1 MADRVHNLQ
10 SDQVVGEQLQRPV
23 AITFRRFAQSHCDQL
38 GFSHAIELAR
48 RGRFRAFL
56 AVECLLETL
65 GGEAFAEAR
74 LDASAQKQAPKVL
87 RSIQAQ
93 GYFEG
98 VAP

>member
-65 GGEAFAEAR
+65 GDEAFAE
-74 LDASAQKQAPKVL
+74 LLLKLSVEMDMPSL
-87 RSIQAQ
+87 
-93 GYFEG
+93 
-98 VAP
+98 